1 MRKALTI
8 YQVSVLSYIDEYIE
22 KNNHAPSQLEIA
34 KELDIRQGNV
44 GKVLQLLEKKGYIE
58 WHNYVPRGIKIIPT
72 TQQEQDELDAQSD
85 RYFAKLMAE
94 TEQEE
99 SSNS

>member
-1 MRKALTI
+1 MRKFLTI
-8 YQVSVLSYIDEYIE
+8 YQLSVLSYIDEYIQ
-22 KNNHAPSQLEIA
+22 KNNQAPSQLEIS

-44 GKVLQLLEKKGYIE
+44 GKVLQLLETKGYIE

-72 TQQEQDELDAQSD
+72 TQQEQDELEEHGDK
-85 RYFAKLMAE
+85 YLAKLMAE